1 MHHVR
6 AFFSVWRHVLHDI
19 HSQHVY
25 LQEESLPGVLRLK
38 KTLQICP
45 DHILSSDDKQRPC

>member
-6 AFFSVWRHVLHDI
+6 TFFSVRRHDFFVPHDV

-38 KTLQICP
+38 KITLN
-45 DHILSSDDKQRPC
+45 LS